1 MKKLLNIAL
10 FTYSTKPR
18 GGVIH
23 TIELAEALQ
32 AEGHNVCIYALD
44 KDNLG
49 FHRPLNCPSKLV
61 PTKPVTDRSL
71 LLQRQENYVK
81 GNCDREDLDPV
92 DELIKQRIQEF
103 INYLIQESAQYDIYH
118 SQDCISSNAL
128 KVLRDKQV
136 IPHFIRTVHHID
148 EFNSFYLQKCHD
160 RSILEPDLS
169 LCVSKYWQQQLKEQY
184 HINTPVIIN
193 GVNLQR
199 FSSQPNGKETELKQR
214 LGIKNNPVYLT
225 IGGIE
230 PRKNSLNLLQ
240 AFIEVLKTHPQAQLI
255 IAGGETLFDYE
266 PYRVQFFNLVKQYN
280 LIIGESLILPGVIP
294 DKDIPV
300 LYRCADAFIFPSVK
314 EGWGLVL
321 LEAIASRLPIVTS
334 NIPPF
339 TEFLDHNSALL
350 INPNSSQKI
359 AEAMLNILNKDLSKK
374 LIQNA
379 TSIPSQYSWQK
390 SAKLHLEHYLQ
401 LLSKA
406 PDNSL
411 FD

>member
-1 MKKLLNIAL
+1 MKKILNIAL

-32 AEGHNVCIYALD
+32 AAGHNVCIYALD

-49 FHRPLNCPSKLV
+49 FHRPLSCPSKLV
-61 PTKPVTDRSL
+61 PTKPATDRSL
-71 LLQRQENYVK
+71 LLQRQKNYIK
-81 GNCDREDLDPV
+81 GDLAREDLDPV

-103 INYLIQESAQYDIYH
+103 IDYLIQESTPYDIYH

-128 KVLRDKQV
+128 KVLRDKQL

-148 EFNSFYLQKCHD
+148 EFNSPYLQECHD

-169 LCVSKYWQQQLKEQY
+169 LCVSNYWQQQLREQY
-184 HINTPVIIN
+184 QIDAPVIIN
-193 GVNLQR
+193 GVNLQK
-199 FSSQPNGKETELKQR
+199 FSSLPNGQETELKQR
-214 LGIKNNPVYLT
+214 LGIKNHPVYLT

-240 AFIEVLKTHPQAQLI
+240 AFIKVLEIHPQAQLI

-266 PYRVQFFNLVKQYN
+266 PYRVKFFNLVKEHN

-294 DKDIPV
+294 DRDIPV

-321 LEAIASRLPIVTS
+321 LEAIASGLPIVTS

-339 TEFLDHNSALL
+339 TEFLTSNFALL
-350 INPNSSQKI
+350 VNPNSAQSI
-359 AEAMLNILNKDLSKK
+359 TDAMLNILNKELSHK
-374 LIQNA
+374 LTKNA
-379 TSIPSQYSWQK
+379 ASIPPEYSWQK
-390 SAKLHLEHYLQ
+390 SAQLHLKQYLKVLQ
-401 LLSKA
+401 NNYFS
-406 PDNSL
+406 S
-411 FD
+411 

>member
-1 MKKLLNIAL
+1 MKKILNIAL

-32 AEGHNVCIYALD
+32 AAGHNVCIYALD

-49 FHRPLNCPSKLV
+49 FHRPLKCPSKLV
-61 PTKPVTDRSL
+61 PTKPATDRSIL
-71 LLQRQENYVK
+71 LRRQENYVK
-81 GNCDREDLDPV
+81 GNSDTENLDPV

-103 INYLIQESAQYDIYH
+103 IDYLIQEKTKYDIYH

-128 KVLRDKQV
+128 KVLREKEI

-148 EFNSFYLQKCHD
+148 EFNSSYLQKCHD
-160 RSILEPDLS
+160 HSILEPDLS
-169 LCVSKYWQQQLKEQY
+169 LCVSSYWQQQLKEQY
-184 HINTPVIIN
+184 HINAPVIIN
-193 GVNLQR
+193 GVNLQK
-199 FSSQPNGKETELKQR
+199 FSSQANGQEAKLKRR
-214 LGIKNNPVYLT
+214 LGIKHNPVYLT

-240 AFIEVLKTHPQAQLI
+240 AFIKVLKTHPQAQLI

-266 PYRVQFFNLVKQYN
+266 PYRVKFFNLVKEHN
-280 LIIGESLILPGVIP
+280 ITIGESLILPGVLP
-294 DKDIPV
+294 DQDIPV

-321 LEAIASRLPIVTS
+321 LEAIASGLPIVTS

-339 TEFLDHNSALL
+339 NEFLDSNSALL
-350 INPNSSQKI
+350 IDPYSTQSI
-359 AEAMLNILNKDLSKK
+359 ADAMLDILNKNLSQS
-374 LIQNA
+374 LIRNA
-379 TSIPSQYSWQK
+379 SVIPPQYSWQK
-390 SAKLHLEHYLQ
+390 SAQLHLKQYLK
-401 LLSKA
+401 LLQ
-406 PDNSL
+406 
-411 FD
+411 